1 MWQKLLTT
9 VFGDFDDFDG
19 EEEEEEEV
27 KPLLFGSNCETE
39 AFRALAGKSRA
50 DSTVLESL
58 PRTGTG
64 RSLWVKNKLEII
76 N

>member
-9 VFGDFDDFDG
+9 FSDDFDDFDVL
-19 EEEEEEEV
+19 EEEEV
-27 KPLLFGSNCETE
+27 EPLLFGSNCEIE

-50 DSTVLESL
+50 DSTVRESP

-64 RSLWVKNKLEII
+64 RSLWVSKKNKLEII